1 MYLQHLSI
9 LDFKNIERADLQLSP
24 HVNCFV
30 GRNGMGKT
38 NLLDAIYYLS
48 FCKSSFTTTDAYNL
62 RHGAPFFMIK
72 GAYESEEGEDWRVT
86 CSYKPGTRKRL
97 KCNDKDCRRFAEHVG
112 RIPLVMISPS
122 DSALVSGGSEERRR
136 FMDMVISQYD
146 AEYLSAVMRYNQALK
161 QRNVLLRS
169 ENEPDWSVMD
179 VLEDMMAQTA
189 ARIYRSRMEFVEEF
203 RPVFQVMYRRL
214 CDNTVEFIDLEYNS
228 QGERGDFV
236 GLFRAGRVK
245 ERIVGYSLYGTHRDD
260 LELLFGGYPVKH
272 ECSQG
277 QTKTYFI
284 AMKLAQYIFLKGK
297 GKGRTPILLLD
308 DIFDKLDKGRVGHI
322 VDCVAGQDFGQ
333 IFITDTHREH
343 MDEILTATV
352 NDYALF
358 HVVEGTVNREK

>member
-1 MYLQHLSI
+1 MYLQNLTI
-9 LDFKNIERADLQLSP
+9 LDFKNIERVELQLSP

-48 FCKSSFTTTDAYNL
+48 FCKSSFSSNDAYNL
-62 RHGAPFFMIK
+62 RHGAPFFMIQ
-72 GAYESEEGEDWRVT
+72 GAYEADSCELWRVT

-112 RIPLVMISPS
+112 KIPLIMISPS

-146 AEYLSAVMRYNQALK
+146 LEYLSALMRYNQALK
-161 QRNVLLRS
+161 QRNALLRGDS
-169 ENEPDWSVMD
+169 EPDLAVIE

-189 ARIYRSRMEFVEEF
+189 ARIYRCRKDFVEEF
-203 RPVFQVMYRRL
+203 RPVFQSLYRRL
-214 CDNTVEFIDLEYNS
+214 CDNIVESVDLGYAS
-228 QGERGDFV
+228 QGERGDFAE
-236 GLFRAGRVK
+236 LFRMGRAK
-245 ERIVGYSLYGTHRDD
+245 ERIVGYSLYGIHRDD
-260 LELLFGGYPVKH
+260 LDLLFGGYPVKH

-284 AMKLAQYIFLKGK
+284 AMKLAQYVFLKTK

-308 DIFDKLDKGRVGHI
+308 DIFDKLDKGRVGRI

-343 MDEILTATV
+343 LDEILAATV

-358 HVVEGTVNREK
+358 HVSEGNVNREN